1 MTGSASPFFEG
12 TEKKFELVVDPALP
26 SFREHGHSYWT
37 DVARS
42 AGAEVLSRL
51 SNDRCNAYLLSDTSL
66 LVYDHSV
73 IMMTCGCSSL
83 HNAVLEILEAVPA
96 ERVRRLVYKRKHEI
110 FPHDQPTSFFDD
122 VSILNERLPGRAYQ
136 FGHEDEHHLYV
147 FHLDRDR
154 AADTAGTT
162 VEVLMHGLGDGV
174 GGNFRLSHRPTTPE
188 VREATGVD
196 RVIPGFEVDDHLFVP
211 NGYSLNAIREGEYFA
226 VHVTPEEACSYASFE
241 TNHRFGGDLEPILGR
256 LLRIFRPRSYDLI
269 LYGDD
274 GDKGDRLQSV
284 PLDDRGAGDDYR
296 LKSHVAQVVDP
307 SLPIRFMSFYR
318 PQHTVASA
326 IELPVG

>member
-1 MTGSASPFFEG
+1 MTGSTSPFFEG
-12 TEKKFELVVDPALP
+12 TEKKFELVVDSELP

-42 AGAEVLSRL
+42 AGADVLSRL
-51 SNDRCNAYLLSDTSL
+51 SNDRCNAYLLSESSL
-66 LVYDHSV
+66 FVFDHRV

-83 HNAVLEILEAVPA
+83 HNAVLEILDAVP
-96 ERVRRLVYKRKHEI
+96 EQRVRTLVYKRKHEI

-122 VSILNERLPGRAYQ
+122 VSILSERLPGRAYQ

-154 AADTAGTT
+154 EADTAGTT
-162 VEVLMHGLGDGV
+162 VELLMHGLGEGV
-174 GGNFRLSHRPTTPE
+174 GDNFRLSRRPTTPE
-188 VREATGVD
+188 VREVTGVD
-196 RVIPGFEVDDHLFVP
+196 RIIPGFEVDDHLFVP

-241 TNHRFGGDLEPILGR
+241 TNHRFDGDLEPILSR
-256 LLRIFRPRSYDLI
+256 LLRIFRPRSYDFI
-269 LYGDD
+269 LSG
-274 GDKGDRLQSV
+274 GDRLDSV
-284 PLDDRGAGDDYR
+284 PEFADHDYR
-296 LKSHVAQVVDP
+296 LKSRVTQVLDP
-307 SLPIRFMSFYR
+307 GLPVRFLSFYQ
-318 PQHTVASA
+318 PQHSVASA

>member
-12 TEKKFELVVDPALP
+12 TEKKFELVVDPELP
-26 SFREHGHSYWT
+26 SFREQGHSYWT

-42 AGAEVLSRL
+42 AGADVLSRL
-51 SNDRCNAYLLSDTSL
+51 SNDRCNAYLLSESSL
-66 LVYDHSV
+66 FVFDHRV

-83 HNAVLEILEAVPA
+83 HHAVLEILDAVP
-96 ERVRRLVYKRKHEI
+96 EQRVRTLVYKRKHEI

-122 VSILNERLPGRAYQ
+122 VRILNERLPGRAYQ

-154 AADTAGTT
+154 AIDTAGTT
-162 VEVLMHGLGDGV
+162 VELLMHGLGDGV
-174 GGNFRLSHRPTTPE
+174 GDNFRLSRRPTTHV

-196 RVIPGFEVDDHLFVP
+196 RIIPGFEVDDHLFVP
-211 NGYSLNAIREGEYFA
+211 NGYSLNAIRDGEYFA

-241 TNHRFGGDLEPILGR
+241 TNHRFEGDLEPILDR
-256 LLRIFRPRSYDLI
+256 LLRIFRPRSYDFI
-269 LYGDD
+269 LSGA
-274 GDKGDRLQSV
+274 DKGDKLQSV
-284 PLDDRGAGDDYR
+284 PEFVGDDYR
-296 LKSHVAQVVDP
+296 LKSRVTQVLDP
-307 SLPIRFMSFYR
+307 GLTVRFLSFYQ
-318 PQHTVASA
+318 PQHSVASA